1 MERGGKNFLTSALS
15 FPLGSKILGF
25 DRNIAMFGQCPTP
38 LKRTLPGQ
46 FHRRFDTPPPHE
58 RICRCFNTQDGD
70 WKIPCRLWESL
81 ALQLDHV
88 MTLDEREKNLS
99 SRLQSTV
106 YLDCNATT
114 HTHPL
119 ALQTAREAMELC
131 YGNPSSTHITG
142 LHAKSFLESAREA
155 AAVAVGAH
163 DADEIIF
170 NSGAT
175 EGIQSSVF
183 SVLFHLLRQFRETG
197 RLLRWHIL
205 YGATEHKAVPAAIQ
219 HWSEVLGLP
228 VEIEAIPVDPKGLL
242 DLSFIESRLAKTAL
256 ICTMA
261 VNNETGVI
269 QPLDSI
275 SELLASSDGQ
285 GCFWFVDGVQ
295 ALGKVPIQLSRLGA
309 HYSCFSGHKLNAPKG
324 IGFLWVHKDAPYT
337 PMIVGGGQERGKR
350 SGTENLPGAAAFGR
364 ILKALNDA
372 NDRIFMNHSQ
382 LEECRQKLIITLSR
396 CFPTLVW
403 NADLKHC
410 VPTTL
415 NFSVEG
421 ISSRELMNALDAAG
435 VRVSGGSACSSGKT
449 SESHVLSAMNLPK
462 WRSQNAIRMSFGPAN
477 TPSEIDVACMAIEQ
491 AGEALRA
498 SCMIPALPARAD
510 QVAEF
515 LKHTGPGIS
524 ELRASDGTRA
534 WLVTAAGGES
544 VLVADCDQAL
554 HELNNKLSCRG
565 LQHTHILRLD
575 KPQASS
581 LPEGW
586 RQIKTQSG
594 TSLLLESA
602 PVTFTASSSTTKEN
616 TAVLFAP
623 MRECLEE
630 ITQNKGSSLGEA
642 KMLLACFACEPS
654 AMTAY
659 DFVCI
664 QQADSETSV
673 PNTKK
678 NAEAPA
684 SDSSKTIN
692 LNSRVECTKEELSQL
707 LFQQEFTVLDVR
719 EAFESATSHLD
730 EIMNQLLQPHEK
742 GRISGPSEL
751 KFRILPLSRL
761 PQFLIERLSEP
772 RNERILCVC
781 RSGQRS
787 LQAAE
792 LLRRLPGC
800 AAHSLK
806 GGLADLL
813 APSVSLPPRSVIPF
827 FNDK

>member
-1 MERGGKNFLTSALS
+1 MGAF
-15 FPLGSKILGF
+15 
-25 DRNIAMFGQCPTP
+25 
-38 LKRTLPGQ
+38 
-46 FHRRFDTPPPHE
+46 
-58 RICRCFNTQDGD
+58 
-70 WKIPCRLWESL
+70 
-81 ALQLDHV
+81 
-88 MTLDEREKNLS
+88 MTLDAREKKKS
-99 SRLQSTV
+99 SRLQSTI

-155 AAVAVGAH
+155 AAVAVGAQN
-163 DADEIIF
+163 AEEIIF

-175 EGIQSSVF
+175 EGIQSSIF

-197 RLLRWHIL
+197 RLDRWHIL
-205 YGATEHKAVPAAIQ
+205 YGSTEHKAVPAAIE

-228 VEIEAIPVDPKGLL
+228 VEIDAIPVDSKGIL
-242 DLSFIESRLAKTAL
+242 DLAFIESRLTRTAL

-261 VNNETGVI
+261 VNNETGVV
-269 QPLDSI
+269 QPLESV
-275 SELLASSDGQ
+275 SELLASPQGQ

-295 ALGKVPIQLSRLGA
+295 ALGKIPIQLSNLGA

-324 IGFLWVHKDAPYT
+324 IGFLWVDKDAPFT

-364 ILKALNDA
+364 ILKALNDN
-372 NDRIFMNHSQ
+372 NDSIFMTHSQ
-382 LEECRQKLIITLSR
+382 LEECRQKLISTLSR
-396 CFPTLVW
+396 CFPTIVW
-403 NADLKHC
+403 NADLEHC

-421 ISSRELMNALDAAG
+421 ISSRELMNAFDAAG

-449 SESHVLSAMNLPK
+449 TGSHVLSAMNLPK

-477 TPSEIDVACMAIEQ
+477 TPAEIEDACIAIEQ

-498 SCMIPALPARAD
+498 SCMIPTLPARAD
-510 QVAEF
+510 QVSEF
-515 LKHTGPGIS
+515 LKHTGHGIS

-534 WLVTAAGGES
+534 WLVMSSDDES

-554 HELNNKLSCRG
+554 QELNNKLSCRG
-565 LQHTHILRLD
+565 LQRTNILRLD
-575 KPQASS
+575 VPQANP

-586 RQIKTQSG
+586 HQIKTQSG
-594 TSLLLESA
+594 TSLLLGRA
-602 PVTFTASSSTTKEN
+602 PGTSPTKEN
-616 TAVLFAP
+616 ISVLFAP
-623 MRECLEE
+623 LRECLEE
-630 ITQNKGSSLGEA
+630 VLQSKSKALGNC
-642 KMLLACFACEPS
+642 KMLLSCFACEPS

-659 DFVCI
+659 DFVSLHSR
-664 QQADSETSV
+664 DSETNPPVEESSAAG
-673 PNTKK
+673 PSNEN
-678 NAEAPA
+678 NAAG
-684 SDSSKTIN
+684 N
-692 LNSRVECTKEELSQL
+692 LKQKIECTKEELAQL
-707 LFQQEFTVLDVR
+707 LFHQEFTVLDVR

-730 EIMNQLLQPHEK
+730 AIMNQLLQPN
-742 GRISGPSEL
+742 RIGQSPRPADI

-772 RNERILCVC
+772 RLEKILCVC

-792 LLRRLPGC
+792 LLRRLSGC
-800 AAHSLK
+800 DAHSLK

-813 APSVSLPPRSVIPF
+813 APTVSLPPRSVIPIPHG
-827 FNDK
+827 K